1 MTDEE
6 NIGLE
11 DAFDDT
17 DFGIII
23 SPEGDLKGLFIP
35 AGMEDELVPEVIVNI
50 LEQYWGITLDESVT
64 IH

>member
-1 MTDEE
+1 MADEE
-6 NIGLE
+6 DIGLE

-23 SPEGDLKGLFIP
+23 SSEGDLKGLYIP
-35 AGMEDELVPEVIVNI
+35 ASMDDEFVPEVIIEI
-50 LEQYWGITLDESVT
+50 LETHWGISLDESVT